1 MALVKTFRVTILDQE
16 YLIKSEED
24 EEQVHRVA
32 EYVNEKLKEIRE
44 NAQDLSERKMA
55 ILAALNIAS
64 EFFQLLKERDVQ
76 SSDIR
81 ERARTLI
88 YQIDSM
94 MG

>member
-16 YLIKSEED
+16 YLIKSEEN

>member
-1 MALVKTFRVTILDQE
+1 MALVQTYKVKILDQE

-32 EYVNEKLKEIRE
+32 EYVNEKLREIRD
-44 NAQDLSERKMA
+44 NAQELSERKMA
-55 ILAALNIAS
+55 ILAAMNIAS
-64 EFFQLLKERDVQ
+64 EFFQLLKERDDR

-81 ERARTLI
+81 ERTRTLI